1 MTDEAARE
9 ELWVSF
15 RSLLRAYLAAATLGT
30 DVPEVLLHT
39 LPRSEVQ
46 VVGPRHTVTLQ
57 FQTHS
62 GEGYWAIAGQPET
75 NSSVLDEG
83 AFRLHLD
90 GQMEWSGKPG
100 RLEMDAVAEALATL
114 VIS

>member
-15 RSLLRAYLAAATLGT
+15 RSLLHAYLAGAAMGAV
-30 DVPEVLLHT
+30 VPQALLHDLSHGKLQIVST
-39 LPRSEVQ
+39 
-46 VVGPRHTVTLQ
+46 RHTVALELNTR
-57 FQTHS
+57 T
-62 GEGYWAIAGQPET
+62 GEGYWAIFEQPET